1 MLVLVFGEMGIVVSV
16 VGMWESRRLCE
27 IPKGP
32 VERAGKLGL
41 LFRAFHGT
49 RHFHNACLF
58 GRRLPLQRGSFEAIA
73 VMTGLDDVS
82 LIGDAI
88 HQCLA

>member
-1 MLVLVFGEMGIVVSV
+1 VLVLVFGERESFVSV
-16 VGMWESRRLCE
+16 VGMWESRRFCE
-27 IPKGP
+27 VPKGP

-41 LFRAFHGT
+41 LFRAFHGP
-49 RHFHNACLF
+49 RHFHNAGLF
-58 GRRLPLQRGSFEAIA
+58 GRRLPLQRGSFETIA